1 MRKEGLQKNFVPEM
15 STVDPSRLKVSE
27 LKAIL
32 RERNVAFEGAVE
44 RQDLLDLVMQSGGLP
59 GTASKAGA
67 GRKERKA
74 SGIPSADRQ
83 RQDEKGEAAYL
94 RLVAAADVLK
104 ISVDA
109 ADDVVKAAHTRLA
122 KEHHPDR
129 VGADDRERAT
139 ALFIEAQAAFELIV
153 SVPHKARAHAMRTA
167 KRKLAARQQATA
179 AAGLSS
185 GTELSSP
192 DDVPETWPEL
202 VSASD
207 AEQQASTAH
216 RHRRAPP
223 PQQQDQAPRRAQD
236 GGTPRRGPSPVA
248 GTPRRN
254 PQQFRR
260 DSSEIPQRDSAGT
273 PRRNPQ
279 QFQDI
284 LAEAARE
291 STRAARPKSA
301 QAMAQGP
308 VPQEM
313 ESRAGPTD
321 TGENR
326 RGDGFDDGLGPCI
339 EVFTC
344 FAFGYILC
352 QDGLNR
358 CTKCVCTCGG
368 LLDISEEELRSWG
381 YRVEEHQIARYR
393 HEPQLPR
400 DGAAAHRAQVRR
412 AARSHTQEFEQQ
424 QYAASG
430 IKSPAGMHRV

>member
-1 MRKEGLQKNFVPEM
+1 MTCNEKGGAAKNFAPEM

-185 GTELSSP
+185 P

-254 PQQFRR
+254 PH
-260 DSSEIPQRDSAGT
+260 
-273 PRRNPQ
+273 

-291 STRAARPKSA
+291 STRAARPRSA
-301 QAMAQGP
+301 QAEAQGP

>member
-1 MRKEGLQKNFVPEM
+1 
-15 STVDPSRLKVSE
+15 
-27 LKAIL
+27 
-32 RERNVAFEGAVE
+32 
-44 RQDLLDLVMQSGGLP
+44 
-59 GTASKAGA
+59 
-67 GRKERKA
+67 
-74 SGIPSADRQ
+74 
-83 RQDEKGEAAYL
+83 
-94 RLVAAADVLK
+94 
-104 ISVDA
+104 
-109 ADDVVKAAHTRLA
+109 
-122 KEHHPDR
+122 
-129 VGADDRERAT
+129 
-139 ALFIEAQAAFELIV
+139 
-153 SVPHKARAHAMRTA
+153 
-167 KRKLAARQQATA
+167 
-179 AAGLSS
+179 
-185 GTELSSP
+185 
-192 DDVPETWPEL
+192 
-202 VSASD
+202 
-207 AEQQASTAH
+207 
-216 RHRRAPP
+216 
-223 PQQQDQAPRRAQD
+223 
-236 GGTPRRGPSPVA
+236 
-248 GTPRRN
+248 
-254 PQQFRR
+254 
-260 DSSEIPQRDSAGT
+260 
-273 PRRNPQ
+273 
-279 QFQDI
+279 
-284 LAEAARE
+284 
-291 STRAARPKSA
+291 
-301 QAMAQGP
+301 MAQGP

>member
-1 MRKEGLQKNFVPEM
+1 MADVLEG
-15 STVDPSRLKVSE
+15 LKVSE

-59 GTASKAGA
+59 GTESKAGA
-67 GRKERKA
+67 GRKERK
-74 SGIPSADRQ
+74 SSADRQ
-83 RQDEKGEAAYL
+83 LQDEKGEAAYL

-179 AAGLSS
+179 GAGLSS
-185 GTELSSP
+185 GVGLSSP
-192 DDVPETWPEL
+192 DDAPETWPEL

-207 AEQQASTAH
+207 AEQQASTAQ

-254 PQQFRR
+254 PQQF
-260 DSSEIPQRDSAGT
+260 
-273 PRRNPQ
+273 
-279 QFQDI
+279 QDI

-291 STRAARPKSA
+291 STRAARPRSA
-301 QAMAQGP
+301 QGMAQGP

-313 ESRAGPTD
+313 DSRARPIDTGVNGPTD
-321 TGENR
+321 TGVNR
-326 RGDGFDDGLGPCI
+326 RDDGLDDGLGPCI
-339 EVFTC
+339 EVFTF

-352 QDGLNR
+352 QEGLNR

-400 DGAAAHRAQVRR
+400 DGAAAHRAQMRR

-430 IKSPAGMHRV
+430 MKSPSSGMKSPSSGMKSPAGMHRV